1 MSSAR
6 TQIEE
11 GLSRGMVRS
20 AWRKLPE
27 EVQSV
32 LSQLITRYPSSR
44 LSASSFL
51 AHPYFSSLLVSTLR
65 FLERDSFAAQS
76 SEAQASFL
84 KGLVGVLPRFS
95 DKVGRRKV
103 LPTLLEETRK
113 AGLVPFLLP
122 NILYI
127 GAKMDAVSTNLLMQG
142 TWYSLVTYSTGI
154 IQSRG
159 PAAAQA
165 VVRHQGTAAS
175 RHCAPRQPA
184 TVLVQVHSSCL
195 PRGGDAACVS
205 CAG

>member
-127 GAKMDAVSTNLLMQG
+127 GAKMDAVSTNLFTRG
-142 TWYSLVTYSTGI
+142 T
-154 IQSRG
+154 
-159 PAAAQA
+159 
-165 VVRHQGTAAS
+165 VVLIRH
-175 RHCAPRQPA
+175 
-184 TVLVQVHSSCL
+184 VL
-195 PRGGDAACVS
+195 PRNRSEQRSYPSSSRCSPSRNRRKPSLRSSTTCHYS
-205 CAG
+205 CPSALQLSSARR